1 MTRDPLFYRFFK
13 DLPGCFFQL
22 IGRPANDSARYD
34 FRAIEYKETSVR
46 LDGVFLP
53 RDRQAEPA
61 YILEV
66 QYYQSDKVYANI
78 LSKIGRFLEHGDPDQ
93 NWVAVVIYPHRAM
106 EQKNLKPYQCLV
118 ESNQL
123 LRIYLDELPPA
134 PPDQFEL
141 GVLELIAAKPEAAL
155 EKARAMV
162 PRLRASKRSKR
173 FQQMMVQFIETVI
186 LYQFP
191 QWTREE
197 IEKMLQVSDV
207 RQTRVFQE
215 ALEEGLQEG
224 LQKGREEGRE
234 EGLQKGREEERE
246 AIATALLGMGH
257 PAEEIAKATG
267 LAVSQIRKLKKK
279 KPANGNKGTAS

>member
-34 FRAIEYKETSVR
+34 FKAIEYKETSVR

-53 RDRQAEPA
+53 RDRAEPA

-215 ALEEGLQEG
+215 ALEEGLQ
-224 LQKGREEGRE
+224 
-234 EGLQKGREEERE
+234 KGREEERE

-279 KPANGNKGTAS
+279 KPANGKKGTAGTA